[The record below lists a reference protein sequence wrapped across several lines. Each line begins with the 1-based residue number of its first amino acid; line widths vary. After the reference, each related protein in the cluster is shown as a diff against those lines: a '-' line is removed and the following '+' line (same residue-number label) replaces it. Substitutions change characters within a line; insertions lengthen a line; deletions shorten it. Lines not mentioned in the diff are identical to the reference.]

1 MAIVN
6 HAKREINAKIVYYGH
21 ESAGKGTS
29 LRYVFDRIKPALRGE
44 LKIQS
49 TAGSTLLFFD
59 FSPFEQP
66 VFGGYRIRF
75 HIYTLHGNVT
85 NPAAWKMTLKGTDG
99 LVFVADASPGT
110 LPATQQSLSQVRDF
124 LNAYGVG
131 LHDIPMVLQLNK
143 ADQVG
148 QISAAELAASLGL
161 ADCSTCPTTAT
172 TGEGVLEALSQLSRE
187 IMQRIRESGAV
198 PQEDG
203 MAVENCTE
211 ADSGDI
217 QRNTDSDSKF
227 SASVEQVVECLP
239 DEAPAPA
246 SQADTDGEV
255 QITVG
260 EAGVRVEGC
269 TVRIPLDVTQ
279 AGGVQRL
286 VLTVAIGPG

>member
-21 ESAGKGTS
+21 EGAGKGTS
-29 LRYVFDRIKPALRGE
+29 LRYVFDRIKPVLRGE
-44 LKIQS
+44 LKSQPTS
-49 TAGSTLLFFD
+49 GSTLLFFD

-99 LVFVADASPGT
+99 LVFVADASPGA
-110 LPATQQSLSQVRDF
+110 LPATQHSLTQVRDF

-148 QISAAELAASLGL
+148 QISPTELALNLGL
-161 ADCSTCPTTAT
+161 ADCSTCMTTAT
-172 TGEGVLEALSQLSRE
+172 TGEGLLEVLSSLSRE
-187 IMQRIRESGAV
+187 ILLRIRESGEV
-198 PQEDG
+198 PQEEG
-203 MAVENCTE
+203 KVVENNAG
-211 ADSGDI
+211 ADNEDNQLI
-217 QRNTDSDSKF
+217 TVSDAQFPVS
-227 SASVEQVVECLP
+227 EEPVVECQS
-239 DEAPAPA
+239 DEDLFSSSRPA
-246 SQADTDGEV
+246 TGGL

-260 EAGVRVEGC
+260 ETGVSIEGS
-269 TVRIPLDVTQ
+269 TVRIPLDINQ
-279 AGGVQRL
+279 SGGVQRL
-286 VLTVAIGPG
+286 VLTVAIGPS

>member
-29 LRYVFDRIKPALRGE
+29 LRYVFDRIKPTLRGE
-44 LKIQS
+44 LKIQP

-99 LVFVADASPGT
+99 LVFVADASPGA

-131 LHDIPMVLQLNK
+131 LHDIPVVLQLNK
-143 ADQVG
+143 ADQAG
-148 QISAAELAASLGL
+148 QVSAAELASNLGL
-161 ADCSTCPTTAT
+161 ADCSTCLTTAI

-187 IMQRIRESGAV
+187 VILRIRESGDV
-198 PQEDG
+198 PQEEG
-203 MAVENCTE
+203 MVVE
-211 ADSGDI
+211 
-217 QRNTDSDSKF
+217 
-227 SASVEQVVECLP
+227 ASVEAGTNEIQHDIEAGSELPDSAAQVAESLP
-239 DEAPAPA
+239 DEGSAT
-246 SQADTDGEV
+246 SADPEGL
-255 QITVG
+255 QIRVA
-260 EAGVRVEGC
+260 EAGVTVEGG

-279 AGGVQRL
+279 AGGVQSL

>member
-29 LRYVFDRIKPALRGE
+29 LRYVFDRIKPTLRGE
-44 LKIQS
+44 LKIQP
-49 TAGSTLLFFD
+49 TTGSTLLFFD

-99 LVFVADASPGT
+99 LVFVADASPGA
-110 LPATQQSLSQVRDF
+110 LPATQQSLLQVRDF
-124 LNAYGVG
+124 MNAYGVG
-131 LHDIPMVLQLNK
+131 LHDIPMVLQFNK

-148 QISAAELAASLGL
+148 QVSAAELASNLGL
-161 ADCSTCPTTAT
+161 ADCSACLTTAT

-187 IMQRIRESGAV
+187 IMQRIRERADL
-198 PQEDG
+198 PQEEG
-203 MAVENCTE
+203 MIVEVNAGT
-211 ADSGDI
+211 DSGDI
-217 QRNTDSDSKF
+217 QRNIDPDSELPGSIMRVD
-227 SASVEQVVECLP
+227 ECQP
-239 DEAPAPA
+239 DEEPSSA
-246 SQADTDGEV
+246 SQADTDV
-255 QITVG
+255 LQITVG
-260 EAGVRVEGC
+260 ETGVSVEGSK
-269 TVRIPLDVTQ
+269 VRIPLDITQ

>member
-29 LRYVFDRIKPALRGE
+29 LRYVFDRIKPTLRGE
-44 LKIQS
+44 LKIQP
-49 TAGSTLLFFD
+49 TTGSTLLFFD

-85 NPAAWKMTLKGTDG
+85 NSAAWKMTLKGTDG
-99 LVFVADASPGT
+99 LVFVADASPGA
-110 LPATQQSLSQVRDF
+110 LPATQQSLSQARDF
-124 LNAYGVG
+124 MNAYGVG

-148 QISAAELAASLGL
+148 QVSAAELASNLGL
-161 ADCSTCPTTAT
+161 ADCSACLTTAT

-187 IMQRIRESGAV
+187 IMLRIRERDDV

-203 MAVENCTE
+203 VVAG

-217 QRNTDSDSKF
+217 QHDIDPDSELP
-227 SASVEQVVECLP
+227 ASRKRVDECQP
-239 DEAPAPA
+239 DEEPSSA
-246 SQADTDGEV
+246 SQADTDMLR
-255 QITVG
+255 ITVG
-260 EAGVRVEGC
+260 EAGVSVEGGK
-269 TVRIPLDVTQ
+269 VRIPLDVTQ
-279 AGGVQRL
+279 AGGIQRL

>member
-21 ESAGKGTS
+21 EGAGKGTS
-29 LRYVFDRIKPALRGE
+29 LRYVFERIKPTLRGD
-44 LKIQS
+44 LKIQP

-99 LVFVADASPGT
+99 LVFVADASPGA
-110 LPATQQSLSQVRDF
+110 LPATQQSLLQARDF

-131 LHDIPMVLQLNK
+131 LHDIPMIVQLNK

-148 QISAAELAASLGL
+148 QISPLEFASTLGL
-161 ADCSTCPTTAT
+161 ADCSTILTTAT
-172 TGEGVLEALSQLSRE
+172 TGEGLLEVLSQLSRD
-187 IMQRIRESGAV
+187 IMLRIRESGDV
-198 PQEDG
+198 PLEDG
-203 MAVENCTE
+203 VVVENSPV
-211 ADSGDI
+211 ADNCDMEEDS
-217 QRNTDSDSKF
+217 NFDSDAPVS
-227 SASVEQVVECLP
+227 EERIVECLP
-239 DEAPAPA
+239 EEEPTIAGQAVSDEL
-246 SQADTDGEV
+246 QL
-255 QITVG
+255 TVG
-260 EAGVRVEGC
+260 EAGVSMEGGM
-269 TVRIPLDVTQ
+269 VRIPLDITQ

>member
-29 LRYVFDRIKPALRGE
+29 LRYVFDRIKPTLRGE
-44 LKIQS
+44 LRIQP
-49 TAGSTLLFFD
+49 TTGSTLLFFD

-66 VFGGYRIRF
+66 VFGGYHIRF

-99 LVFVADASPGT
+99 LVFVADASPGA
-110 LPATQQSLSQVRDF
+110 LPATQQSLSQARDF
-124 LNAYGVG
+124 MNAYGVG

-143 ADQVG
+143 ADQAG
-148 QISAAELAASLGL
+148 QVSATELASNLGL
-161 ADCSTCPTTAT
+161 ADCNACLTTAT

-187 IMQRIRESGAV
+187 IMLRIRERDDV

-203 MAVENCTE
+203 VVAG

-217 QRNTDSDSKF
+217 HPDSELP
-227 SASVEQVVECLP
+227 ASREQVDDCQP
-239 DEAPAPA
+239 DEETSSA
-246 SQADTDGEV
+246 SQAYTDMLR
-255 QITVG
+255 ITVG
-260 EAGVRVEGC
+260 EAGVSVEGSK
-269 TVRIPLDVTQ
+269 VRIPLDVAQ
-279 AGGVQRL
+279 AGGIQRL

>member
-29 LRYVFDRIKPALRGE
+29 LRYVFDRIKPTLRGE
-44 LKIQS
+44 LKIQP

-66 VFGGYRIRF
+66 IFGGYRIRF
-75 HIYTLHGNVT
+75 HIYTLHGKVA
-85 NPAAWKMTLKGTDG
+85 NPASWKMTLKGTDG
-99 LVFVADASPGT
+99 LVFVADASPGA

-131 LHDIPMVLQLNK
+131 LHDIPMVLQFNK

-148 QISAAELAASLGL
+148 QISASELAASLGL
-161 ADCSTCPTTAT
+161 ADCSACLTTAT
-172 TGEGVLEALSQLSRE
+172 AGEGVLEALSQLSRE
-187 IMQRIRESGAV
+187 IMLRIRESGAV
-198 PQEDG
+198 PQEEG
-203 MAVENCTE
+203 MVAEVDAEAVSGEIKNSPD
-211 ADSGDI
+211 ADSEVP
-217 QRNTDSDSKF
+217 S
-227 SASVEQVVECLP
+227 SVTQVVECLP
-239 DEAPAPA
+239 DEESVPANPA
-246 SQADTDGEV
+246 AADGGLRIAVAD
-255 QITVG
+255 
-260 EAGVRVEGC
+260 AGVSLDGC

-286 VLTVAIGPG
+286 VLTVAIAPQ

>member
-29 LRYVFDRIKPALRGE
+29 LRYLFDRIKPALRGE
-44 LKIQS
+44 LKIQP
-49 TAGSTLLFFD
+49 TTGSTLLFFD

-75 HIYTLHGNVT
+75 HIYTLHGSVT

-99 LVFVADASPGT
+99 LVFVADASPGA
-110 LPATQQSLSQVRDF
+110 LPATQQSLSQARDF
-124 LNAYGVG
+124 MNAYGVG
-131 LHDIPMVLQLNK
+131 LHDIPMVLQFNK
-143 ADQVG
+143 ADKVG
-148 QISAAELAASLGL
+148 QVSAAELASNLGL
-161 ADCSTCPTTAT
+161 ADCSACLTTAT

-187 IMQRIRESGAV
+187 LMQRIRERSDL
-198 PQEDG
+198 PQEEG
-203 MAVENCTE
+203 MIVEVNTG

-217 QRNTDSDSKF
+217 QRNIDPDSELLVSIRQVDECHPDKD
-227 SASVEQVVECLP
+227 ASS
-239 DEAPAPA
+239 A
-246 SQADTDGEV
+246 SQADTDV
-255 QITVG
+255 LQITVG
-260 EAGVRVEGC
+260 ETGVSVEGSK
-269 TVRIPLDVTQ
+269 VRIPLEITQ

>member
-21 ESAGKGTS
+21 EGAGKGTS
-29 LRYVFDRIKPALRGE
+29 LRYVFERIKPTLRGD
-44 LKIQS
+44 LKIQP

-99 LVFVADASPGT
+99 LVFVADASPGA
-110 LPATQQSLSQVRDF
+110 LPATQQSLLQARDF

-131 LHDIPMVLQLNK
+131 LHDIPMIVQLNK

-148 QISAAELAASLGL
+148 QISPLEFASTLGL
-161 ADCSTCPTTAT
+161 ADCSTILTTAT
-172 TGEGVLEALSQLSRE
+172 TGEGLLEVLSQLSRD
-187 IMQRIRESGAV
+187 IMLRIRESGDV
-198 PQEDG
+198 PLEECVI
-203 MAVENCTE
+203 VENSPV
-211 ADSGDI
+211 ADNCDI
-217 QRNTDSDSKF
+217 EENSDSDADAPVSEELF
-227 SASVEQVVECLP
+227 VECLP
-239 DEAPAPA
+239 EEEPAIA
-246 SQADTDGEV
+246 GQAVTNEL
-255 QITVG
+255 QLNVG
-260 EAGVRVEGC
+260 EAGVSMEGGM
-269 TVRIPLDVTQ
+269 VRIPLDVTQ
-279 AGGVQRL
+279 AGCVQRL